1 MEMAE
6 VYKFKVKLREL
17 EDKIWRDI
25 EITSTSNVAK
35 LGYAVLAAFQ
45 AEGSH
50 LFCIKFKGSRYEIV
64 YEDFYDDFYEDFGMK
79 TIDPVSKK
87 LSSLKME
94 IGDIMEMEYD
104 YGAGWSFDIELVSVE
119 PMKKGMGTH
128 YPYVTDGAGWG
139 IIEDLSAGELAD
151 YIKHTDETGVLPV
164 YYNIFDEEV
173 TWDYRRFDIKTTNT
187 LLKGIIQR
195 MQENYEDYC
204 E

>member
-1 MEMAE
+1 MAE

-35 LGYAVLAAFQ
+35 LGYAVLAAFEAQ
-45 AEGSH
+45 GSH
-50 LFCIKFKGSRYEIV
+50 LFCIKFKGCRYEIV
-64 YEDFYDDFYEDFGMK
+64 YDDFYEDFGIK

-94 IGDIMEMEYD
+94 IGDTMEMEYD
-104 YGAGWSFDIELVSVE
+104 YGAGWSFEIEFVSVQ
-119 PMKKGMGTH
+119 PMMKGMGNH

-139 IIEDLSAGELAD
+139 IIEDLSVGEWVD
-151 YIKHTDETGVLPV
+151 YIKTVDETGVRPT
-164 YYNIFDEEV
+164 YYDIFDKEV
-173 TWDYRRFDIKTTNT
+173 FWDYKRFDLKTLNS
-187 LLKGIIQR
+187 LLKGAVQR
-195 MQENYEDYC
+195 MKENYEDFW